1 MTLFEI
7 VRKFENLAL
16 AAPNVRTAAD
26 GNVYDAMNDSPK
38 LKYGVF
44 FVSQDTHQEFEQ
56 MDRYGLTLFY
66 IDRLDDTLE
75 DNRLQ
80 IQSIGKEILSTVIR
94 DFCEEY
100 DVDLPTM
107 NYIPFTEKFKDL
119 TAGIYVQ
126 ITIEVYKDDCYD
138 DFSEVKSVYQTKVV
152 DIYHNGEYS
161 IQPDKDYT
169 ALKEVI
175 VNVNV
180 ECSGCTPEQ
189 LEEAYQSGRTD
200 QKNLLSTTAFTENG
214 SYTSENG
221 WSGITVNVPSTGYTQ
236 EDLDAAYQ
244 SGYTDGYKDG
254 SSQTGKTD
262 YSTQYLTIEAEV
274 DNYMLLQKAYYDEVR
289 PFYYKINDSE
299 WIYKEDWEGRIE
311 LSAGDK
317 LYLKGNN
324 NSYGSYD
331 GAIGG
336 CSISTYDS
344 NDRPYKIYGNVMSL
358 IYGDNFV
365 NKLNFPVGS
374 EYNFAN
380 LFASGLIDNFSTID
394 AENLVLPVTALTNCC
409 YWAMF
414 GGCKKLTQAPE
425 LPATTLAERCYESM
439 FRNCTSLTSIPAN
452 YLPATTL
459 AERCYEYMFLD
470 CSKLDYIK
478 CLATDISA
486 TNCTTGWV
494 SGVANSGIFVTPS
507 TTSWPTGNNGI
518 PSGWTIVNV

>member
-26 GNVYDAMNDSPK
+26 GNVYDAMNDNPK

-214 SYTSENG
+214 EYISENGWSGVTVNIDTDAYYNSGYTSGETHQKSLLTTTAFTQNGSYSSENG
-221 WSGITVNVPSTGYTQ
+221 WSGITVNVSSTGSTINNQDKSVSLTTTGSTTITYDSGYTGLGTVTVTPNNNQWCFLDIYRKDLQFAPEHEGKILYGRFHTYPQSGYSGIGHQITSVEIDYTDLYNLGYTSGETHQKSLLTTTAFTQNGTYSITDGWSAVTVNVPTEIAYHNLKINFSQSERVSGLTNNAVVYLENASGTTGYT
-236 EDLDAAYQ
+236 
-244 SGYTDGYKDG
+244 YTGSVISVNLYPGMEYKVTYGD
-254 SSQTGKTD
+254 
-262 YSTQYLTIEAEV
+262 V
-274 DNYMLLQKAYYDEVR
+274 
-289 PFYYKINDSE
+289 IN
-299 WIYKEDWEGRIE
+299 
-311 LSAGDK
+311 
-317 LYLKGNN
+317 
-324 NSYGSYD
+324 
-331 GAIGG
+331 
-336 CSISTYDS
+336 YDS
-344 NDRPYKIYGNVMSL
+344 PSSTTINTIWS
-358 IYGDNFV
+358 
-365 NKLNFPVGS
+365 GS
-374 EYNFAN
+374 
-380 LFASGLIDNFSTID
+380 
-394 AENLVLPVTALTNCC
+394 
-409 YWAMF
+409 
-414 GGCKKLTQAPE
+414 
-425 LPATTLAERCYESM
+425 TTLY
-439 FRNCTSLTSIPAN
+439 P
-452 YLPATTL
+452 
-459 AERCYEYMFLD
+459 
-470 CSKLDYIK
+470 
-478 CLATDISA
+478 
-486 TNCTTGWV
+486 V
-494 SGVANSGIFVTPS
+494 
-507 TTSWPTGNNGI
+507 
-518 PSGWTIVNV
+518 